1 MDNDRFITAHTF
13 NLKSTKAMQGG
24 REGNKVMEGTLAA
37 EVLRADDAYSTAR
50 VGKNRAESNGRLK
63 GRAVRVGLEDGDG
76 GFEATGVAQD
86 ARSAGATV
94 RGDGCV
100 LEPSISTAEDFVNG
114 ASDAVGLGVK
124 GRLLLQ
130 AVGGS
135 VAVADILLPHW
146 SGGVAV
152 CAAVAAGLP
161 DLGD

>member
-1 MDNDRFITAHTF
+1 MANGRFITTHTF
-13 NLKSTKAMQGG
+13 NLKFTEAVQGG
-24 REGNKVMEGTLAA
+24 RESNKVMEGTLAA

-50 VGKNRAESNGRLK
+50 VGKSRAEPSGRLK
-63 GRAVRVGLEDGDG
+63 GRAVRVGLEDDDG
-76 GFEATGVAQD
+76 GFEATGVAQN
-86 ARSAGATV
+86 ARSDGGTV
-94 RGDGCV
+94 REDGCV
-100 LEPSISTAEDFVNG
+100 FEPSISPSEDFVNG

-152 CAAVAAGLP
+152 RAVVAARLP
-161 DLGD
+161 GLGD